1 MNRLFMIAKNN
12 MKKQRG
18 DMITFFLLTMIAVF
32 LVFDSVSALA
42 GAKNVIKDR
51 FTEIKGTDTLFAV
64 DDSKESMEC
73 LEKAL
78 EKNGVIEYE
87 HTPFLL
93 MNADYKN
100 KKDKDYTSSQ
110 MIAENYNNK
119 NKFCD
124 VVSDFS
130 NLKKDDVIIPLYMK
144 NAFAIGDT
152 LQIKIRD
159 DVYDL
164 RVAGY
169 HETPYFCSTLMIS
182 IGYYYV
188 SDEMMEAFS
197 EHATGNVSADV
208 LEEQLYKANFQS
220 VPGSDEKDLEKI
232 EMAVAD
238 EFNVLISPVKEA
250 DPMARN
256 NLDLTANW
264 SLFEWGDMMLP
275 SMVLGIILLFAVI
288 TLVIALVITS
298 FSIKNF
304 IQRNMK
310 NTGILEASGYTVKE
324 LRWALT
330 IQLLFVTVLG
340 IIFGEILAFLS
351 VGSFGS
357 LLDMLI
363 GISWNQPINVVVAI
377 GTAFF
382 FLVTIFITVRLL
394 SRRYK
399 KIAVLDALRGGIS
412 NHNFKKNFFSFEKTP
427 MPTPLVL
434 SLKDTFG
441 GIGRNI
447 AMSVIIAI
455 LTIVSL
461 VGVGSV
467 ENFSNDPEGLIGIM
481 GFEFGDM
488 GVTGESGYADE
499 MRELSGVKNVLV
511 ENSIEPTYSYKGMT
525 SKIYTI
531 VNDDGKYAINKVMIE
546 GRFPEN
552 DNEVMLTGSV
562 ATELGCKVGD
572 VITAKIGDKKEDY
585 IVTGINQRLMQ
596 AGKTATMLKS
606 GAKRLGANMPY
617 DNYYVTAEDGVSY
630 DELKKTFEDY
640 AEKENLDFSYSKMD
654 DMISSVTDT
663 LTVTI
668 SAVCVLLSIIT
679 VLIVIFVESL
689 VIRAK
694 VTREWRGMGIS
705 KALGMSSG
713 ELLTQ
718 IMLSNIPAIIV
729 GCVIGALLSSQAGK
743 AVVEMAFS
751 YMGVQ
756 NVHFNI
762 SFIWMVVVF
771 VGIVLVAM
779 MTSGL
784 AGRKVKKINPIEMIT
799 EE

>member
-1 MNRLFMIAKNN
+1 
-12 MKKQRG
+12 
-18 DMITFFLLTMIAVF
+18 
-32 LVFDSVSALA
+32 
-42 GAKNVIKDR
+42 
-51 FTEIKGTDTLFAV
+51 
-64 DDSKESMEC
+64 
-73 LEKAL
+73 
-78 EKNGVIEYE
+78 
-87 HTPFLL
+87 
-93 MNADYKN
+93 
-100 KKDKDYTSSQ
+100 
-110 MIAENYNNK
+110 
-119 NKFCD
+119 
-124 VVSDFS
+124 
-130 NLKKDDVIIPLYMK
+130 
-144 NAFAIGDT
+144 
-152 LQIKIRD
+152 
-159 DVYDL
+159 
-164 RVAGY
+164 
-169 HETPYFCSTLMIS
+169 
-182 IGYYYV
+182 
-188 SDEMMEAFS
+188 
-197 EHATGNVSADV
+197 
-208 LEEQLYKANFQS
+208 
-220 VPGSDEKDLEKI
+220 
-232 EMAVAD
+232 
-238 EFNVLISPVKEA
+238 
-250 DPMARN
+250 
-256 NLDLTANW
+256 
-264 SLFEWGDMMLP
+264 
-275 SMVLGIILLFAVI
+275 
-288 TLVIALVITS
+288 
-298 FSIKNF
+298 
-304 IQRNMK
+304 
-310 NTGILEASGYTVKE
+310 
-324 LRWALT
+324 
-330 IQLLFVTVLG
+330 
-340 IIFGEILAFLS
+340 
-351 VGSFGS
+351 
-357 LLDMLI
+357 
-363 GISWNQPINVVVAI
+363 
-377 GTAFF
+377 
-382 FLVTIFITVRLL
+382 
-394 SRRYK
+394 
-399 KIAVLDALRGGIS
+399 
-412 NHNFKKNFFSFEKTP
+412 
-427 MPTPLVL
+427 
-434 SLKDTFG
+434 
-441 GIGRNI
+441 
-447 AMSVIIAI
+447 MSVIIAI

-511 ENSIEPTYSYKGMT
+511 ENSIEPTYSYNGKT

-562 ATELGCKVGD
+562 AKELGCKVGD

-596 AGKTATMLKS
+596 AGRTATMVKS
-606 GAKRLGANMPY
+606 GAERLGANMPY

-640 AEKENLDFSYSKMD
+640 AEKEKLDFSYSKMD

-679 VLIVIFVESL
+679 VLIVVFVESL

-729 GCVIGALLSSQAGK
+729 GCIIGALLSSQAGK